1 MLKVFFLL
9 ILIFVSLSSKELIQ
23 PIPKKLE
30 YNEKKALLGKKL
42 YFETR
47 LSSDGTLSCETCHNL
62 YWNFTG
68 TDGKTTS
75 TGVKD
80 RKGKLN
86 TPTVL
91 NAIFNF
97 RQFHDG
103 SVKSLKDQVIHPLT
117 NPLEMD
123 NTPSVIIKRLKED
136 PDYQSDFAAIYKE
149 GITMENITDAI
160 VEFQKTLITPDSGF
174 DRYLNG
180 DEYAISDKAKQGYEN
195 FKALGCISCH
205 NGINIGGNLFQK
217 LGVFKEMQGLKNLG
231 RYNYTKKE
239 KDKYFFKVPT
249 LRNISKTAPYFYNG
263 EQKSLK
269 AVISIMAHYQLGR
282 EITNDELE
290 SIYAFLLTLD
300 GKKPDILNED

>member
-1 MLKVFFLL
+1 MFKVFFLICFL
-9 ILIFVSLSSKELIQ
+9 FMSLNSRELIK

-47 LSSDGTLSCETCHNL
+47 LSSDGTVSCEKCHNL

-68 TDGKTTS
+68 TDGQTTA

-80 RKGKLN
+80 RKGTLN
-86 TPTVL
+86 SPTVL

-103 SVKSLKDQVIHPLT
+103 RVKNLYDQVIHPLT

-123 NTPSVIIKRLKED
+123 STPDIAVKRLKND
-136 PDYQSDFAAIYKE
+136 PDYQKEFAKFYKD
-149 GITMENITDAI
+149 GITMDNITDAI
-160 VEFQKTLITPDSGF
+160 VEFQKTLITPDSSF

-180 DEYAISDKAKQGYEN
+180 DEYAISDKAKKGYEN
-195 FKALGCISCH
+195 FKSLGCISCH

-217 LGVFKEMQGLKNLG
+217 LGVFKEVQGLKNLG
-231 RYNYTKKE
+231 RYNITKKE
-239 KDKYFFKVPT
+239 KDKYFFKVPS
-249 LRNISKTAPYFYNG
+249 LRNISKTAPYFHSG

-269 AVISIMAHYQLGR
+269 AVISIMGHYQLGR
-282 EITNDELE
+282 DITNEELE
-290 SIYAFLLTLD
+290 SIYLFLLTLD
-300 GKKPDILNED
+300 GKKPEILNED